1 MTHRGTESPGERG
14 AGPDRRRVL
23 GLAGLG
29 SALALLGACGR
40 EEEGPGMDGTTT
52 PEAGACQEGA
62 TARQRSSGA
71 SDGGGAAK
79 TAIDPSVV
87 AHGALALSP
96 DGTQLAAAAGLG
108 AARSGTTSTAGTAL
122 WSTADGTVSARF
134 DNALTGALAWH
145 PDGTLLAV
153 GGAEHIELT
162 TPEGE
167 VRWTLTGHGEP
178 LQDSGRHL
186 IQDLVFS
193 ADGELLVS
201 LGADGTVRLWTGIG
215 EAGCTPG
222 QVLDTTAVRPLSIAL
237 SPDGR
242 TLAVCGTAGAP
253 QLWDVETST
262 LSSEV
267 EGVEFAPRAVAYAA
281 DSTLLIGSGIP
292 ETSTTSSPERAR
304 LYALGADGTLEEG
317 PVPEGLDVSSIAADP
332 EGTRIAVTG
341 RNERRVMIWDRGTGD
356 REDLPDAPGG
366 LDRLAWAPDGTT
378 LHGLSPMHGVV
389 SFDGTAWTTFDLP

>member
-1 MTHRGTESPGERG
+1 RGIPCSAGRGRRARAGGRVRRRPDPRGPPAVPAGCRHPGQRGTMTHRGTESPGERG

-134 DNALTGALAWH
+134 DNALTG
-145 PDGTLLAV
+145 
-153 GGAEHIELT
+153 
-162 TPEGE
+162 
-167 VRWTLTGHGEP
+167 
-178 LQDSGRHL
+178 
-186 IQDLVFS
+186 
-193 ADGELLVS
+193 
-201 LGADGTVRLWTGIG
+201 
-215 EAGCTPG
+215 
-222 QVLDTTAVRPLSIAL
+222 
-237 SPDGR
+237 
-242 TLAVCGTAGAP
+242 
-253 QLWDVETST
+253 
-262 LSSEV
+262 
-267 EGVEFAPRAVAYAA
+267 
-281 DSTLLIGSGIP
+281 
-292 ETSTTSSPERAR
+292 
-304 LYALGADGTLEEG
+304 
-317 PVPEGLDVSSIAADP
+317 
-332 EGTRIAVTG
+332 
-341 RNERRVMIWDRGTGD
+341 
-356 REDLPDAPGG
+356 
-366 LDRLAWAPDGTT
+366 
-378 LHGLSPMHGVV
+378 
-389 SFDGTAWTTFDLP
+389 

>member
-1 MTHRGTESPGERG
+1 MLPRENRLRDPVDFRTAFRTGVKGTSGH
-14 AGPDRRRVL
+14 
-23 GLAGLG
+23 
-29 SALALLGACGR
+29 ALAHLVRTR
-40 EEEGPGMDGTTT
+40 ESHAPRVGF
-52 PEAGACQEGA
+52 
-62 TARQRSSGA
+62 
-71 SDGGGAAK
+71 
-79 TAIDPSVV
+79 VV
-87 AHGALALSP
+87 SK
-96 DGTQLAAAAGLG
+96 
-108 AARSGTTSTAGTAL
+108 
-122 WSTADGTVSARF
+122 
-134 DNALTGALAWH
+134 
-145 PDGTLLAV
+145 AV
-153 GGAEHIELT
+153 GNAVTRNLVKRRARAWAAEHLREM
-162 TPEGE
+162 
-167 VRWTLTGHGEP
+167 
-178 LQDSGRHL
+178 
-186 IQDLVFS
+186 

-317 PVPEGLDVSSIAADP
+317 PVPEGLDVSSIAVDS

-366 LDRLAWAPDGTT
+366 LDRLAWAPDCTT
-378 LHGLSPMHGVV
+378 LHGISALHGVV